1 MMTCTAWDWRH
12 DAMRARRLGFLA
24 LPVMA
29 TMPAANSSLVARSM
43 DMGKYVLLGNWTDQG
58 VRDVKNT
65 VKRSR
70 AAREAFAAMGVNA
83 REWFFTLG
91 PYDVVLTVDAPDDE
105 TLTKATLALAV
116 QGNLRTT
123 TMRGFGEK
131 EMEAIV
137 GAMA

>member
-1 MMTCTAWDWRH
+1 M
-12 DAMRARRLGFLA
+12 
-24 LPVMA
+24 
-29 TMPAANSSLVARSM
+29 S
-43 DMGKYVLLGNWTDQG
+43 KYVLLCNWTDQG

-70 AAREAFAAMGVNA
+70 AAREMFASMGVNA

-105 TLTKATLALAV
+105 TLTRATLVLAA
-116 QGNLRTT
+116 QGNLRTL

-131 EMEAIV
+131 EMEQLTA
-137 GAMA
+137 ASS

>member
-1 MMTCTAWDWRH
+1 
-12 DAMRARRLGFLA
+12 
-24 LPVMA
+24 
-29 TMPAANSSLVARSM
+29 
-43 DMGKYVLLGNWTDQG
+43 MGKYVLLGNWTDQG
-58 VRDVKNT
+58 ARDAKNT

-91 PYDVVLTVDAPDDE
+91 HYDVVLTVDAPDDE
-105 TLTKATLALAV
+105 TLTRATLALAI

-131 EMEAIV
+131 EMESILEALP
-137 GAMA
+137 

>member
-1 MMTCTAWDWRH
+1 
-12 DAMRARRLGFLA
+12 
-24 LPVMA
+24 MA
-29 TMPAANSSLVARSM
+29 
-43 DMGKYVLLGNWTDQG
+43 KYVLLGNWTDQG

-91 PYDVVLTVDAPDDE
+91 QYDVVLTVEAPDDE
-105 TLTKATLALAV
+105 TLTRATLSLAI

-131 EMEAIV
+131 EME
-137 GAMA
+137 GLLEGLG

>member
-1 MMTCTAWDWRH
+1 
-12 DAMRARRLGFLA
+12 
-24 LPVMA
+24 MA
-29 TMPAANSSLVARSM
+29 
-43 DMGKYVLLGNWTDQG
+43 KYVLLGNWTDQG

-91 PYDVVLTVDAPDDE
+91 QYDVVLTVEAPDDE
-105 TLTKATLALAV
+105 TLTRATLSLAI

-131 EMEAIV
+131 EMESLLE
-137 GAMA
+137 GLG

>member
-1 MMTCTAWDWRH
+1 
-12 DAMRARRLGFLA
+12 
-24 LPVMA
+24 
-29 TMPAANSSLVARSM
+29 
-43 DMGKYVLLGNWTDQG
+43 MGKYVLLGNWTDQG
-58 VRDVKNT
+58 ARDAKNT

-91 PYDVVLTVDAPDDE
+91 QYDVVLTVEAPDDE
-105 TLTKATLALAV
+105 TLTRATLALAI

-131 EMEAIV
+131 EMESILETL
-137 GAMA
+137 G